1 MVDEHHITGLFLF
14 VAGLDVGLTDATKS
28 AMLFE

>member
-14 VAGLDVGLTDATKS
+14 VVGLFVGLTDANKS
-28 AMLFE
+28 AMFFA